1 MSFITTRLLLPAA
14 FGLVVY
20 SACHAQEAPKAAP
33 LSSGVVATVNGK
45 SISQSQLDVLLKERL
60 AQGEKDSDELR
71 KKLRDDLITREVLY
85 QEMVK
90 SGFDKSPGMAAQ
102 ADFVRENY
110 LLQAFL
116 QDFIKTHPV
125 SDDALKSEYDKIK
138 SELENKQEY
147 HARHILVDKE
157 ADAKDI
163 IAQLK
168 KGAKFEKLA
177 TDKSKDPGSASKGGD
192 LGWNLP
198 SSYVKPFGDALV
210 KLKKGQYTQT
220 PVETQFGWH
229 VVKLEDMRPVKV
241 PAYEEVKPKLQQR
254 FQQQQFDKYLSDLR
268 AKAKI
273 EQ

>member
-1 MSFITTRLLLPAA
+1 MSFKTSRLLVSAT
-14 FGLVVY
+14 FGLAIY
-20 SACHAQEAPKAAP
+20 TACYAQETPKTAP
-33 LSSGVVATVNGK
+33 LTPGVVATVNGK
-45 SISQSQLDVLLKERL
+45 PIPQSQLDVLLKERI
-60 AQGEKDSDELR
+60 AQGDKDTEELR

-90 SGFDKSPGMAAQ
+90 SGFDKSPGMATQ

-125 SDDALKSEYDKIK
+125 SEDMLKAEYDKIK

-147 HARHILVDKE
+147 QARHILVDKE
-157 ADAKDI
+157 AEAKDI

-168 KGAKFEKLA
+168 KGAKFDKLA
-177 TDKSKDPGSASKGGD
+177 TEKSKDPGSASKGGD

-229 VVKLEDMRPVKV
+229 IIKLEDVRPVKV
-241 PAYEEVKPKLQQR
+241 PQYEDVKAKLQQR
-254 FQQQQFDKYLSDLR
+254 FQQQQFDKFLADLR

-273 EQ
+273 E

>member
-1 MSFITTRLLLPAA
+1 MRFKTSTLLLSAV
-14 FGLVVY
+14 FGLAIY
-20 SACHAQEAPKAAP
+20 TACHAQETPKAAP
-33 LSSGVVATVNGK
+33 QTPGVVATVNGK
-45 SISQSQLDVLLKERL
+45 PIPQSQLDVLLKERV
-60 AQGEKDSDELR
+60 AQGEKDNEELR
-71 KKLRDDLITREVLY
+71 KKLREDLITREVLY

-90 SGFDKSPGMAAQ
+90 SGFEKSPGMATQ

-110 LLQAFL
+110 LLQAYL

-125 SDDALKSEYDKIK
+125 SEDMLKAEYGKIK

-147 HARHILVDKE
+147 LARHILVEKE

-168 KGAKFEKLA
+168 KGAKFDKLA
-177 TDKSKDPGSASKGGD
+177 MEKSKDPGSASKGGD

-198 SSYVKPFGDALV
+198 SSYVKPFGEALV

-229 VVKLEDMRPVKV
+229 VVKLEDVRPVKV
-241 PAYEEVKPKLQQR
+241 PQYEEVKAKLQQR
-254 FQQQQFDKYLSDLR
+254 FQQQQFDKFLADLR
-268 AKAKI
+268 AKSKI
-273 EQ
+273 E

>member
-1 MSFITTRLLLPAA
+1 MRFKTSTLLLSAV
-14 FGLVVY
+14 FGLAIY
-20 SACHAQEAPKAAP
+20 TACHAQETPKAAP
-33 LSSGVVATVNGK
+33 QTPGVVATVNGK
-45 SISQSQLDVLLKERL
+45 PIPQSQLDVLLKERV
-60 AQGEKDSDELR
+60 AQGEKDNEELR
-71 KKLRDDLITREVLY
+71 KILREDLITREVLY

-90 SGFDKSPGMAAQ
+90 SGFEKSPGMATQ

-110 LLQAFL
+110 LLQAYL

-125 SDDALKSEYDKIK
+125 SEDMLKAEYGKIK

-147 HARHILVDKE
+147 LARHILVDKE

-168 KGAKFEKLA
+168 KGAKFDKLA
-177 TDKSKDPGSASKGGD
+177 TEKSKDPGSASKGGD

-198 SSYVKPFGDALV
+198 SSYVKPFGEALV

-229 VVKLEDMRPVKV
+229 VVKLEDVRPVKV
-241 PAYEEVKPKLQQR
+241 PQYEEVKAKLQQR
-254 FQQQQFDKYLSDLR
+254 FQQQQFDKFLADLR
-268 AKAKI
+268 AKSKI
-273 EQ
+273 E